1 MSVDVLWLQV
11 GGVDGVR
18 VHGHCLIGLSHFHH
32 PLVLVLLRWELLL
45 LLLSLLVDVLHY
57 LVAAAV
63 FLRLPGGVLL
73 HLESAFEAFGGYLVS
88 NKMVED
94 TISWLR
100 LLVREYM
107 IGDYHSGARHLFAS
121 LIGSAE
127 WALARDVSS
136 EDFLEASQAAALRT
150 SCAEA
155 VFLYLPV
162 AAQALLYLLDLLDLS
177 FSEGVSWLRLWS
189 ISVVE

>member
-1 MSVDVLWLQV
+1 
-11 GGVDGVR
+11 
-18 VHGHCLIGLSHFHH
+18 
-32 PLVLVLLRWELLL
+32 
-45 LLLSLLVDVLHY
+45 
-57 LVAAAV
+57 
-63 FLRLPGGVLL
+63 
-73 HLESAFEAFGGYLVS
+73 
-88 NKMVED
+88 MVED
-94 TISWLR
+94 TISLLR

-107 IGDYHSGARHLFAS
+107 IGDYHSGARHLFAC

-177 FSEGVSWLRLWS
+177 FGEVVSRLRLRS
-189 ISVVE
+189 APVVE